1 MNIEF
6 QRKVDRFFGTIICRV
21 FSIFGRKKKAFFSE
35 TRPNK
40 ILVILLSEMGSLA
53 LAHPMFCHIK
63 KKYPGS
69 SISVLLF
76 QQNKE
81 FLDVL
86 GVISSENVITVSN
99 TSILK
104 MVLTSIRA
112 VFKIR
117 RQKIDA
123 VIDCELFSRIS
134 SIFSFMSG
142 AAIMAGF
149 HPHTQEGL
157 YRGDFIN
164 RPVLYNPYVHISQQF
179 LTMAEAIESD
189 FIPTVK
195 RKVPEDGLELPLL
208 ELEEKKVADTQR
220 KFEADFPG
228 TTGKKL
234 ILIYPGGGLLPIR
247 AWPIDNFCDTA
258 KDFLKNGYAVGII
271 GMEGDRALAGVISSR
286 CENESCVDLTGYTKT
301 VRELM
306 VIFHF
311 VSLLITN
318 DGGPGHF
325 AAMTPMPAITLYG
338 PETPLLYGPLSKKS
352 YNFYAGLSC
361 SPCLTAYNHRNSP
374 CDGDNLCLKYIRPE
388 DVLMKAYEMLKA

>member
-1 MNIEF
+1 
-6 QRKVDRFFGTIICRV
+6 
-21 FSIFGRKKKAFFSE
+21 
-35 TRPNK
+35 
-40 ILVILLSEMGSLA
+40 
-53 LAHPMFCHIK
+53 
-63 KKYPGS
+63 
-69 SISVLLF
+69 
-76 QQNKE
+76 
-81 FLDVL
+81 
-86 GVISSENVITVSN
+86 
-99 TSILK
+99 
-104 MVLTSIRA
+104 
-112 VFKIR
+112 
-117 RQKIDA
+117 
-123 VIDCELFSRIS
+123 
-134 SIFSFMSG
+134 
-142 AAIMAGF
+142 
-149 HPHTQEGL
+149 
-157 YRGDFIN
+157 
-164 RPVLYNPYVHISQQF
+164 
-179 LTMAEAIESD
+179 MAEAIESD

-208 ELEEKKVADTQR
+208 ELEEKEVADTQR
-220 KFEADFPG
+220 KFEDDFPG